1 MSGNIQIIQLLQNL
15 IGNAIKFKDNNHPDI
30 HVCAQ
35 EKDTG
40 WLFSV
45 NDNGIGFDKHH
56 QKQIFSIFKRSHTR
70 EEYPGTDIGLS
81 ISKRIV
87 DKHGG
92 RIWIESELG
101 KGSTF
106 YFTIPKRDYEGEDCY

>member
-30 HVCAQ
+30 HVCVQ

-56 QKQIFSIFKRSHTR
+56 QKQIFSIFKRLHR
-70 EEYPGTDIGLS
+70 EKNILE
-81 ISKRIV
+81 RI
-87 DKHGG
+87 
-92 RIWIESELG
+92 L
-101 KGSTF
+101 
-106 YFTIPKRDYEGEDCY
+106 DYQYQKE